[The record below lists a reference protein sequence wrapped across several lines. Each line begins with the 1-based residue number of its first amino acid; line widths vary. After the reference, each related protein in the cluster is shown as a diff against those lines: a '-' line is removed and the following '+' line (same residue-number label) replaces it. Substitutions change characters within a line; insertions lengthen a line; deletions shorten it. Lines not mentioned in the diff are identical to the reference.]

1 MWLFKMTSKV
11 FRIHRGD
18 HLHSKQMKVISEA
31 RLPVPG
37 YPGKS
42 PSPIPTWQFCSLHDG
57 QDATD
62 QQVPEAS
69 VGHRREL
76 TTNL

>member
-1 MWLFKMTSKV
+1 MTSKV
-11 FRIHRGD
+11 FRIHRGG
-18 HLHSKQMKVISEA
+18 HFHSKQIKVISEA
-31 RLPVPG
+31 KLPVPG
-37 YPGKS
+37 YLEES

-57 QDATD
+57 QDATH

-76 TTNL
+76 ATNL